1 MTSLADN
8 LRKIEPYVAGEQPNY
23 PDMIK
28 LNTNEN
34 PYPPAPGVLAA
45 LDAFD
50 SGVLRLYPS
59 TDASKLRKA
68 IAEYHGVKDRQ
79 VFVGVGSDDVLANI
93 FQSCFNSGVPIL
105 FPEVTYSFYR
115 VWAKLYGIEYR
126 TTPMRPDFTI
136 DKRDYM
142 GVENGGVVIAN
153 PNAPTSVNMPLDDIR
168 DIIEANPERVVVID
182 EAYVDFGGESALA
195 LLDTHPNLV
204 VVRTFSKSRSLAGLR
219 IGYAVASEQ
228 IIGIMEC
235 VKDCINSYPMNCT
248 AIEVGAASLYDEAYF
263 RDRID
268 AIVKTRAVLA
278 DGLKELGFKVLPSST
293 NFVFASHPK
302 VDAGFI
308 LSELRKK
315 HIYVRHFNGELVKD
329 YLRITVGTDE
339 QVKKLL
345 TELKEI
351 IPDENRK

>member
-1 MTSLADN
+1 MASLADN
-8 LRKIEPYVAGEQPNY
+8 LRKIDPYVAGEQPNY

-45 LDAFD
+45 LEAFD

-68 IAEYHGVKDRQ
+68 IAGYHGVSEKQ

-93 FQSCFNSGVPIL
+93 FQSCFNSGIPIL

-115 VWAKLYGIEYR
+115 VWANLYGISYR
-126 TTPMRPDFTI
+126 LTPMRQDFTI
-136 DKRDYM
+136 DKKDYI
-142 GVENGGVVIAN
+142 GNENGGVVIAN
-153 PNAPTSVNMPLDDIR
+153 PNAPTSIFMPLEDIR
-168 DIIEANPERVVVID
+168 DIVEANSERVVVID

-228 IIGIMEC
+228 IIATMES

-248 AIEVGAASLYDEAYF
+248 AIEVGAASLDDEAYF
-263 RDRID
+263 RGRIE
-268 AIVKTRAVLA
+268 AIVKTRAVLTE
-278 DGLKELGFKVLPSST
+278 GLKKLGFTVMPSSA
-293 NFVFASHPK
+293 NFVFASHPGI
-302 VDAGFI
+302 DAGTI
-308 LSELRKK
+308 LSRLRQK
-315 HIYVRHFNGELVKD
+315 HIYVRHFNSEPVKD

-339 QVKKLL
+339 QVDRLL
-345 TELKEI
+345 AALKEI
-351 IPDENRK
+351 TDEI